1 MVWQLGFR
9 ALLLGNSLLW
19 AGHGNMLV
27 LFKSSCRAG
36 PRLFRL
42 LWIFPSC
49 PPFLKGNTGVYCG
62 HRPCLQGL
70 NFSSRENSSCL
81 FAEACCCDLSRLLG
95 RGSLWRQVLPFQSA
109 HLLSRTRG
117 LDEAE
122 RDLGWNQDFWGV

>member
-1 MVWQLGFR
+1 MSDPGMLGEDTRGVELGFR

-49 PPFLKGNTGVYCG
+49 PPFLKGNKGVYCG

-81 FAEACCCDLSRLLG
+81 VAEACCCVRPVASVGKGFIVEAGAALPICPPAVTNQRSR
-95 RGSLWRQVLPFQSA
+95 
-109 HLLSRTRG
+109 
-117 LDEAE
+117 
-122 RDLGWNQDFWGV
+122 